1 MKQKIVD
8 YFAERPKVRIAAI
21 LGVLAIVLVY
31 LAYAMEQSSKEN
43 LEKIRERKAAR
54 EGSAQVSFLGV
65 REDVETIDKQEA
77 NNIVSVMNQRL
88 NEREAE
94 LEARETQQK
103 EEVAVIN
110 EQMADLTTT
119 VSKLQNLIEVNGS
132 IGNPDVNTRTQQP
145 NEADRQNWTPE
156 QEAQYQQMMMQK
168 QGAGRQRRVQPETYT
183 EAPQRVGNV
192 IRTISQSHVREISKS
207 GEVSELELNEIRE
220 LSDAEKELAEAKQVE
235 AEKRKKE
242 KEKAREFTLA
252 MGSIISGTT
261 LNGVAAPTAVGATDN
276 PIPVIM
282 RVKKEAIMP
291 NHFTLDIRDCHLLG
305 SAVGDLASAR
315 VYIRAEGVSCITN
328 SGEAIE
334 QNVTAYA
341 VSSQDG
347 MAGIRG
353 EVVTRSNE
361 MIANTMQAGFLSGF
375 AEAAAPQRVNSVN
388 TEPTTETLYQSANL
402 NRFAGAGMMKG
413 TSNALDR
420 VAEYYM
426 DMADSMWPVIEV
438 LPGNEIDFVVQ
449 KGMTMKLE
457 GSGTTEDDYYYD

>member
-8 YFAERPKVRIAAI
+8 FFAEHPKARIGVICAV
-21 LGVLAIVLVY
+21 LGVVIIW
-31 LAYAMEQSSKEN
+31 LAYAMDQSSKEN
-43 LEKIRERKAAR
+43 LRKIRERKAAR
-54 EGSAQVSFLGV
+54 EGTAQVSFLGV

-88 NEREAE
+88 NERESE

-103 EEVAVIN
+103 EEVAGIH
-110 EQMADLTTT
+110 EQMAGLKTT
-119 VSKLQNLIEVNGS
+119 VSRLENMLKVQKGM
-132 IGNPDVNTRTQQP
+132 NPDVNQRNQNPTDIER
-145 NEADRQNWTPE
+145 RNWTPE
-156 QEAQYQQMMMQK
+156 QEAQYQQMMHQ
-168 QGAGRQRRVQPETYT
+168 QQAAGPQRRVQPETYT

-192 IRTISQSHVREISKS
+192 IRTISQSHIREISRN

-220 LSDAEKELAEAKQVE
+220 LSDAEKELAEAKEVE
-235 AEKRKKE
+235 AKNRKEE

-252 MGSIISGTT
+252 MGSIVSGTT
-261 LNGVAAPTAVGATDN
+261 LNGVAAPTAVGATEN

-282 RVKKEAIMP
+282 RVRKEAVMP
-291 NHFTLDIRDCHLLG
+291 NYFSLDIRDCHLLG

-315 VYIRAEGVSCITN
+315 VYIRAEGISCITN

-334 QNVTAYA
+334 QNLTAYA

-347 MAGIRG
+347 MAGIKG

-375 AEAAAPQRVNSVN
+375 AEAAAPQRVGSVN

-402 NRFAGAGMMKG
+402 NRFAGAGIMKG

-420 VAEYYM
+420 VAKYYM

-457 GSGTTEDDYYYD
+457 GSGTTRDDYYYD

>member
-54 EGSAQVSFLGV
+54 EGNAQVSFLGV

-103 EEVAVIN
+103 EEVAGIH
-110 EQMADLTTT
+110 EQMADLKTT
-119 VSKLQNLIEVNGS
+119 VSKLKNLIQVERS
-132 IGNPDVNTRTQQP
+132 INPDVNTRTQQP
-145 NEADRQNWTPE
+145 SEADRQNWTPE
-156 QEAQYQQMMMQK
+156 QEAQYQQMMMQ

-282 RVKKEAIMP
+282 RVKKEALMP

-334 QNVTAYA
+334 QNLTAYA

-347 MAGIRG
+347 MAGVRG

-402 NRFAGAGMMKG
+402 DRFAGAGIMKG

-420 VAEYYM
+420 VAQYYM

-457 GSGTTEDDYYYD
+457 GSGTTQDDYYYD